1 MKAGRIVV
9 CSLLLFLT
17 GGCCTIS
24 TVGKYFWCQS
34 ENRTGNRKF
43 KFDPET
49 RQLEFTGTETEIFYC
64 FPFDFWRTIPCWK
77 TVRHHHLT
85 YPVGI
90 DTLPPGSARRY
101 YRIVFTDKARRFEV
115 EKTGLPYLPYSQI
128 RFSGGRPPDWREIAA
143 REKEFLRIH
152 PEDRK
157 YLSGPF
163 ELREIGFPKLL
174 IPAGRKDDRYCF
186 YLPDENDL
194 LLKPSRIESHPA
206 VVWRAVWVVPSIAV
220 DLVFWPVELIYLA
233 YKGI

>member
-43 KFDPET
+43 KFDSET

-90 DTLPPGSARRY
+90 DTPPPGSARRY

-128 RFSGGRPPDWREIAA
+128 RFSGGRSPDWGEIEAREREI
-143 REKEFLRIH
+143 LRIH

-163 ELREIGFPKLL
+163 ELREIGFPKLC
-174 IPAGRKDDRYCF
+174 ICIEQMCIIVREYGHE
-186 YLPDENDL
+186 YLGAKIQQNDL
-194 LLKPSRIESHPA
+194 
-206 VVWRAVWVVPSIAV
+206 
-220 DLVFWPVELIYLA
+220 
-233 YKGI
+233 